1 MKTSRQK
8 AGIYIAAWLALMLI
22 YAAALY
28 TNNAPIDDAVRA
40 SIANLLPDALLGL
53 LVIRLPKFLRWSEEH
68 RGRFFAAHLGLLT
81 AFVVAAL
88 AGWIVMIGVDSVLF
102 MHRLAFH
109 IPWKI
114 IPFWAIY
121 DILIYG
127 SLAGIAYALQNA
139 EELREQADRAVK
151 AEALRARASLEA
163 MRSQLNP
170 HFILNTFHALVGL
183 VRREPAIA
191 ESALERLGDLLR
203 YSLRIQRDGIDEIP
217 LREERAFVESYL
229 DLERLRLGDRLN
241 VSIETPEPTRSAG
254 MRHLNGSYAQRY
266 NTRYEGSGHVFQGR
280 YRAKP
285 IVDDSH
291 LLVCCRYVV
300 LNPVRSGICNRPE
313 NWRWSSYRATVGIVR
328 APTFVCVDDVLALF
342 TVPDEQKRSAYAR
355 FVADGIAESGP
366 VRGPGPERGL
376 RHAFRP

>member
-1 MKTSRQK
+1 MRMTMAQSRQK
-8 AGIYIAAWLALMLI
+8 AGIYIAAWLALMMI

-53 LVIRLPKFLRWSEEH
+53 IVLRLPSFVRWSDDH
-68 RGRFFAAHLGLLT
+68 RRFFAAHLGFLIG
-81 AFVVAAL
+81 FVVAAL
-88 AGWIVMIGVDSVLF
+88 AGWIVMIGVDSMLF

-139 EELREQADRAVK
+139 QELREQADRAAK

-203 YSLRIQRDGIDEIP
+203 YSLRIQRDGIDEVP

-241 VSIETPEPTRSAG
+241 VSIETPEPTLECLVPTFALQILVENAVRHAIALRASGGFLRIRAGEAEGRLRVMVLDEGNGDSTGERS
-254 MRHLNGSYAQRY
+254 
-266 NTRYEGSGHVFQGR
+266 EGSR
-280 YRAKP
+280 
-285 IVDDSH
+285 I
-291 LLVCCRYVV
+291 
-300 LNPVRSGICNRPE
+300 
-313 NWRWSSYRATVGIVR
+313 
-328 APTFVCVDDVLALF
+328 
-342 TVPDEQKRSAYAR
+342 
-355 FVADGIAESGP
+355 
-366 VRGPGPERGL
+366 GL
-376 RHAFRP
+376 RLLQERLAALYGGNAKLTLRSIEGGTCADLELPARRVPEDEA